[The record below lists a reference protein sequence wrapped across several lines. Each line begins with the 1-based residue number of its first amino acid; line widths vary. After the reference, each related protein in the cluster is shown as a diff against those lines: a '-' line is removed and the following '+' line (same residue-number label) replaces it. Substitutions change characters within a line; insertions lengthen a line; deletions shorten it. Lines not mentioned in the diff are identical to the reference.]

1 MQLLQKNRE
10 NWNNWVLL
18 VLTGCMMHIDYIQRQ
33 LRRVMSSGV
42 FRTLRNS
49 ECEINDVQSSV
60 SWLQENSEACRDRIA
75 TNGEIVRR

>member
-1 MQLLQKNRE
+1 
-10 NWNNWVLL
+10 
-18 VLTGCMMHIDYIQRQ
+18 
-33 LRRVMSSGV
+33 MSSGV

-49 ECEINDVQSSV
+49 ECEINYVLSFV